1 MSEVWILLGI
11 VGNVIL
17 FVWGV
22 LYLTKAILYLAK
34 AIKDINNTNGL

>member
-22 LYLTKAILYLAK
+22 LYLAK
-34 AIKDINNTNGL
+34 AIKDSNNANGL